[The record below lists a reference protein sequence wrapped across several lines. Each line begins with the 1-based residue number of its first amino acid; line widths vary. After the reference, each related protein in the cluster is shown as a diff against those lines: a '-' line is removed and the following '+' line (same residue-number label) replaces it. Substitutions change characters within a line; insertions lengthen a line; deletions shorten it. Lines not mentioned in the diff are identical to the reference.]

1 MIISKLPVR
10 KVTWIITGINLRDV
24 LAKTNG
30 ASHARARD
38 GPKEAI
44 KREISTKLRRAGDKM
59 KHLGGWEELL
69 QLSFLLEEWELVVG
83 GVAQARLEHYGI
95 QIWESTTKC
104 VSTA

>member
-1 MIISKLPVR
+1 
-10 KVTWIITGINLRDV
+10 
-24 LAKTNG
+24 
-30 ASHARARD
+30 
-38 GPKEAI
+38 
-44 KREISTKLRRAGDKM
+44 M